1 MDLFSS
7 VRSTFLSEP
16 SASRPGLEACIRQFT
31 PTSLPLEQKRKLLND
46 GPFRVETEPVL
57 AKITLRT
64 ATLSFRSEAVAAV
77 FVGVFSMLC
86 CFVFNVVLFSINK
99 TTRNCPKQ
107 SMRKQKEKNQTLGK
121 CVSKAEDRKVT
132 PSVVTT
138 DTFIVSSCFCL
149 QSHCARSSNA
159 MQRPTDRFKETDRH
173 SQPARQKDRVHQ
185 SDGKSK
191 ITLTTV
197 EFTIAE
203 TCVSVLVWRV
213 LARCGVGE
221 LSLVSLF

>member
-1 MDLFSS
+1 MLEVQNLIFPVQAALMRFYLILEPLPLNRTSPSTHTHTKPSVRVDLFSS

-16 SASRPGLEACIRQFT
+16 SASRPGLEACIRPFT

-57 AKITLRT
+57 AIITLRT

-107 SMRKQKEKNQTLGK
+107 SMTKQKEKNK
-121 CVSKAEDRKVT
+121 HSENVCPR
-132 PSVVTT
+132 
-138 DTFIVSSCFCL
+138 
-149 QSHCARSSNA
+149 
-159 MQRPTDRFKETDRH
+159 QRTAK
-173 SQPARQKDRVHQ
+173 
-185 SDGKSK
+185 
-191 ITLTTV
+191 
-197 EFTIAE
+197 
-203 TCVSVLVWRV
+203 
-213 LARCGVGE
+213 
-221 LSLVSLF
+221 